1 MSYDID
7 SYLILCLLY
16 YSFIFIV
23 QTLNAREEEEN
34 WCSPMGDIEVNTYKF
49 LERKKKLENG
59 LKEALIMVFLIIKKS
74 TFWNMKKKN

>member
-7 SYLILCLLY
+7 SYLILCILY

-34 WCSPMGDIEVNTYKF
+34 WQSSQYLQIFGE
-49 LERKKKLENG
+49 KKKLENG